1 MKRIFILITV
11 LVSATTWAQIPVTD
25 VAANGNLAAINSQLS
40 SIALMVEQ
48 QSTVGLENKYENY
61 AQKILGQKNL
71 AFFKEVED
79 YMWKADEYLK
89 KGREIQMIYDKEEE
103 ILKKLKEVKKNAANY
118 GRIEANTSLVNS
130 LNKNISTTLN
140 NVGALVDG
148 AQAILGDRNARMT
161 TAERREILK
170 ETLGKMMIIES
181 VLDNMNYQTQ
191 VNKISSE
198 KYNAAIEYQRGLEQ
212 RMRTYLKKGNK

>member
-71 AFFKEVED
+71 AFLKEVED

>member
-11 LVSATTWAQIPVTD
+11 LVSADTTWAQIPVTD

-71 AFFKEVED
+71 AFLKEVED

-118 GRIEANTSLVNS
+118 GRIEANTSLVSS
-130 LNKNISTTLN
+130 LNKNISATLN

-161 TAERREILK
+161 TERREILK

-181 VLDNMNYQTQ
+181 VLYNMNHQTQ
-191 VNKISSE
+191 VNKISLE
-198 KYNAAIEYQRGLEQ
+198 KYNSGIEYQRGLEQ
-212 RMRTYLKKGNK
+212 RMRAYLKKGNK

>member
-1 MKRIFILITV
+1 M
-11 LVSATTWAQIPVTD
+11 
-25 VAANGNLAAINSQLS
+25 
-40 SIALMVEQ
+40 
-48 QSTVGLENKYENY
+48 
-61 AQKILGQKNL
+61 
-71 AFFKEVED
+71 
-79 YMWKADEYLK
+79 
-89 KGREIQMIYDKEEE
+89 
-103 ILKKLKEVKKNAANY
+103 KKNAANY

-181 VLDNMNYQTQ
+181 VLDNMNHQTQ
-191 VNKISSE
+191 VNKISLE
-198 KYNAAIEYQRGLEQ
+198 KYNSGIEYQRGVEQ
-212 RMRTYLKKGNK
+212 RMRAYLKKGNK